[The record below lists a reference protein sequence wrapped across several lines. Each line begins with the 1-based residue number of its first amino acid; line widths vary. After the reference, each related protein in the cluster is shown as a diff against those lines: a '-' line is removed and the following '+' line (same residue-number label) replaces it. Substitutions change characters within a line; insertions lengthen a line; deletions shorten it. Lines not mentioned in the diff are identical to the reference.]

1 VKLWGNGTA
10 MLQGVIKPASAETFF
25 VRPEGEERLRVETSA
40 RFPGNS
46 GRANYSSKDIF
57 QRAK

>member
-1 VKLWGNGTA
+1 